1 MDMLSK
7 NHTKSH
13 PVKKVGFFCYRCD
26 RDDFG
31 LNQKSLSAHVR
42 YCSFDL
48 YSMSLTKRKSDHLSS
63 SLHSSGTAP
72 YPLLVKKTHSLN
84 NSTVDTANLYLNT
97 SHDNN
102 VDVTAEEGCA
112 NGYLEEYSLPI
123 HEDFPFQDTNIET
136 SLQDTAFIEANVID
150 HSFIPSTEDSAIPY
164 DPNCVMPLSY
174 CFQLDLIHALSKH
187 RINLNV
193 HDEIIQV
200 IKKHSSDCKLNFSSY
215 NLLNR
220 KPFLTKIERD
230 LSSTILKPKD
240 ILVNLNGGRQASV
253 AVFNL
258 EAMILSLVLD
268 DRFMHPD
275 NIADGYDLFTG
286 KVNGPDNHYG
296 EIHTGDAWIPAR
308 NHFCGE
314 HPNNMPLAL
323 VIFGDKS
330 HLDLHGSLSTLPLT
344 FTLSCFNEHSRNK
357 SEFWRPLS
365 FIPNLSYGSSSSK
378 NSSNPHGSVQDEHDC
393 LKVSFLS
400 LMDIHK
406 RGGISA
412 TVMGRPVILKVWI
425 HFFCWRHIW
434 KQSLARTLQ
443 R

>member
-1 MDMLSK
+1 
-7 NHTKSH
+7 
-13 PVKKVGFFCYRCD
+13 
-26 RDDFG
+26 
-31 LNQKSLSAHVR
+31 
-42 YCSFDL
+42 
-48 YSMSLTKRKSDHLSS
+48 MSLTKRKSDNLSS
-63 SLHSSGTAP
+63 SLHSSGSSP
-72 YPLLVKKTHSLN
+72 YPLLVKKTCSLN
-84 NSTVDTANLYLNT
+84 NNTINTAN
-97 SHDNN
+97 SDNN
-102 VDVTAEEGCA
+102 VNFTAEEGCA
-112 NGYLEEYSLPI
+112 NGYIDDYNLPI
-123 HEDFPFQDTNIET
+123 HEVFPSQDSNIEIHA
-136 SLQDTAFIEANVID
+136 DVID
-150 HSFIPSTEDSAIPY
+150 HSIIPSTEDFAIPY
-164 DPNCVMPLSY
+164 NPNCVMPLSY
-174 CFQLDLIHALSKH
+174 CFQLDLFHALSKH

-220 KPFLTKIERD
+220 TPFLNKIERD

-286 KVNGPDNHYG
+286 KINGPDNHYG

-314 HPNNMPLAL
+314 HPNNMPIAL

-344 FTLSCFNEHSRNK
+344 FTLSCFNE
-357 SEFWRPLS
+357 
-365 FIPNLSYGSSSSK
+365 
-378 NSSNPHGSVQDEHDC
+378 
-393 LKVSFLS
+393 
-400 LMDIHK
+400 
-406 RGGISA
+406 
-412 TVMGRPVILKVWI
+412 
-425 HFFCWRHIW
+425 
-434 KQSLARTLQ
+434 QS
-443 R
+443 